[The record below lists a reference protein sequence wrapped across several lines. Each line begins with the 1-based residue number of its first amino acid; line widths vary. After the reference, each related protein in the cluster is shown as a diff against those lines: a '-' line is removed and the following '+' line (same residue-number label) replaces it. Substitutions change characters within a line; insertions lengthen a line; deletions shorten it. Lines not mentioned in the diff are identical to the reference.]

1 MNDLDYHKVKYY
13 IINNFI
19 NNFVNILFFIQL
31 YYE

>member
-13 IINNFI
+13 IINNF
-19 NNFVNILFFIQL
+19 VNILFFIQL